1 MSEITYIYAFPGMGK
16 TTLCQQ
22 FGYTDLDI
30 HHPQVDPIT
39 HPIVLTNDP
48 TLPCVGYFLPKD
60 FEKAFAFKPYNRIA
74 NKNAYLVIEEETD
87 LEAIV
92 KQIVGEDN
100 FCNLPNLRQFHNG
113 QLCRYLKILDFSSY
127 SNNTFTH
134 LKSYIRH
141 NFEET
146 EDVVKHYEVFDTN
159 IVIVPDEF
167 YDLVKEKIMPAA

>member
-1 MSEITYIYAFPGMGK
+1 MNEFQKHLFKLNEVKFSDYNLHYLNDNNEAEEGMIVVITK
-16 TTLCQQ
+16 
-22 FGYTDLDI
+22 
-30 HHPQVDPIT
+30 
-39 HPIVLTNDP
+39 N
-48 TLPCVGYFLPKD
+48 
-60 FEKAFAFKPYNRIA
+60 FEKAFAFKHYNRIA

-92 KQIVGEDN
+92 KQILGEDN
-100 FCNLPNLRQFHNG
+100 FCNLPSLRQFHNG

-127 SNNTFTH
+127 SNNPFTH

-146 EDVVKHYEVFDTN
+146 EDVVKHYEIFDKN

>member
-1 MSEITYIYAFPGMGK
+1 MNEFQKHLFKLNEVKFSDYNLHYLNDNNEAEEGMIVVITK
-16 TTLCQQ
+16 
-22 FGYTDLDI
+22 
-30 HHPQVDPIT
+30 
-39 HPIVLTNDP
+39 N
-48 TLPCVGYFLPKD
+48 

-92 KQIVGEDN
+92 KQILGEDN

-146 EDVVKHYEVFDTN
+146 EDAVKHYEIFDKN